1 MKLCFH
7 DFFCIFSCVLT
18 EECLYFCILLGII
31 LEKTKDDDNV
41 SVSASVSS
49 TNLTT
54 LALKDTKQLTDVNNC
69 VTSTAP
75 IIHFLQL
82 GRLIPKLFAVFLPY
96 QVLVLC
102 DIGLVAFGMIQ
113 DRDANAVNIGKIYTS
128 VRSKEH
134 RL

>member
-1 MKLCFH
+1 MKLWFH

-18 EECLYFCILLGII
+18 EECLYICILLGII
-31 LEKTKDDDNV
+31 LEKTKDDDV

-69 VTSTAP
+69 VTSSAP
-75 IIHFLQL
+75 ILHFLQL

-113 DRDANAVNIGKIYTS
+113 DSDANAVNIGKIYTS